1 MHAFI
6 VAFTSLTDIV
16 FSENGVLSNIID
28 TLCTI
33 FAVKHRF
40 FGVFRLKNPEISY
53 VCRIFDHDMNVGIIF
68 CYFISFTILAS
79 TPFTNEPDL
88 SVPYFFESSTASLI
102 TTAFGAVCSFSSYV
116 ASNNTA

>member
-40 FGVFRLKNPEISY
+40 FDVFGLKNPEISY
-53 VCRIFDHDMNVGIIF
+53 ICRAFEQIMNVGIVF

-88 SVPYFFESSTASLI
+88 SVPYFLESSTASLI
-102 TTAFGAVCSFSSYV
+102 TTAFGAVCSFNSYV